1 MSLVDDDIEDAGEV
15 GIGELV
21 VHGQADDGVSH
32 AGGVGQVLAGGAGQ
46 ALVGGEG
53 ADQRIEV
60 AAGQDTLLAHL
71 EVELISR
78 HAIPLGI
85 DKDGKIAVVVAHT
98 GHVVPEVDALDG
110 PERLAVAD
118 GDLMAGLDAIIHM
131 LQVQQA
137 EGGPHL
143 VHLAVDAGCYDLGL
157 TVKAEVLEVV
167 DALLHFLVVHD
178 KRAALDGVID
188 LGGMETQGGHVAL
201 VEDALAIDLNAKGM
215 GGVIDD
221 AQAILVGNG
230 LNLGG
235 AAGLAIDVHGHDG
248 RGARGDGGLD
258 AVGID
263 ASCRR
268 VNIDEHRLDAVPP
281 DRMGG
286 GDKAVGRGD
295 DLAADVER
303 LQRGDERQRAV
314 GEKADVGHL
323 EVVTQRLFQ
332 PLVERAV
339 IGNPLA
345 VPNLAEH
352 LVEVVQVGQQGR
364 CYGNFIHR
372 YRQLEI
378 KRGSP
383 GLADLVDQWRAGK
396 AGDTIA
402 VVIISELPLYV
413 TLRNGSIAHG
423 QGDCRA

>member
-21 VHGQADDGVSH
+21 VHGQADDGVGH

-46 ALVGGEG
+46 ALVSGES

-71 EVELISR
+71 EVELIAR
-78 HAIPLGI
+78 HAILLGI
-85 DKDGKIAVVVAHT
+85 DKDREVAIVVAHAR
-98 GHVVPEVDALDG
+98 HVVPEGDPLDG

-118 GDLMAGLDAIIHM
+118 GDLMARLDAGIHQ

-137 EGGPHL
+137 EGGPNL
-143 VHLAVDAGCYDLGL
+143 VHLAVDAWRHNLRL
-157 TVKAEVLEVV
+157 ASETKVFKEI

-178 KRAALDGVID
+178 ERTALDGVID

-201 VEDALAIDLNAKGM
+201 IEDALAIDLDAEGM

-235 AAGLAIDVHGHDG
+235 AAGLAIHVHGHDG

-258 AVGID
+258 AVGVD
-263 ASCRR
+263 AARCR

-332 PLVERAV
+332 PLVERAI

-423 QGDCRA
+423 

>member
-15 GIGELV
+15 SIGELV
-21 VHGQADDGVSH
+21 VHGQAYDGVGH
-32 AGGVGQVLAGGAGQ
+32 AGGVGQVLAGGARQ

-53 ADQRIEV
+53 ADERIEV
-60 AAGQDTLLAHL
+60 AAGKDAMLAHL

-85 DKDGKIAVVVAHT
+85 DKDGEVAVVVAHA
-98 GHVVPEVDALDG
+98 GHIVPEGDPLDRTQG
-110 PERLAVAD
+110 LAVAD
-118 GDLMAGLDAIIHM
+118 GDLMARLDAGIHQ

-137 EGGPHL
+137 IGGTNL
-143 VHLAVDAGCYDLGL
+143 VHLAVDAWRHNLRL
-157 TVKAEVLEVV
+157 TSETKVLKVV

-178 KRAALDGVID
+178 ERASLDGVID

-201 VEDALAIDLNAKGM
+201 VEDALAIDLDAEGM

-235 AAGLAIDVHGHDG
+235 AAGLAIHVHGHDG
-248 RGARGDGGLD
+248 RGARGDGSLD
-258 AVGID
+258 AVGVN
-263 ASCRR
+263 AARCR

-286 GDKAVGRGD
+286 GHKAVGCGD

-314 GEKADVGHL
+314 GEQADVGHL

-413 TLRNGSIAHG
+413 TLRNGSIVHG
-423 QGDCRA
+423 